1 MLQVWTADKPHPQEE
16 VRVLQSVKQQQIC
29 AMVKTVKVAPYGLM
43 FTRACC
49 LDTVM
54 FVFV

>member
-29 AMVKTVKVAPYGLM
+29 AMVKTVKVSPYGLM

-49 LDTVM
+49 LDTAM